1 MRNDRRKRSKQLLFS
16 AGVGVGA
23 GALLTPK
30 IGDTLGKAY
39 LAGKLAKDSE
49 AVKEFMKERE
59 PKPSRIGTY
68 VSKKVSTIPEVEK
81 SIRQVNRV
89 PAFLLGGARNKE
101 IALDSLE
108 RRKIFLQKLP
118 KAQSIGRRASRIITG
133 ASVGAKTLAAVV
145 LADKMIGKTKTAS
158 RIPVKGAKSY
168 NRRDQVAKVTASI
181 PSPSST
187 PNQPYITGKQMKQFR
202 AKKRRGAMGDLQN
215 TGLGI

>member
-39 LAGKLAKDSE
+39 LAGKLAKNSE
-49 AVKEFMKERE
+49 AAKEFMKER
-59 PKPSRIGTY
+59 KPSRVSKY
-68 VSKKVSTIPEVEK
+68 VSRKISTVPEIEK

-108 RRKIFLQKLP
+108 RRKVFLQKLP
-118 KAQSIGRRASRIITG
+118 KAQSIGRRISRVITG
-133 ASVGAKTLAAVV
+133 ASVGSKTLAAVV
-145 LADKMIGKTKTAS
+145 LADKMMGKTKTAS
-158 RIPVKGAKSY
+158 RIPVRGAKSY

-181 PSPSST
+181 PRPPPT